1 MIIYLIFFK
10 QRVSY
15 LKPLNLFFL
24 QKIRCANTIVT
35 GENQVDCF
43 ENFGLDFN
51 VLFLKRIDLNNK
63 GPWYFLKFYDCVKKT
78 IVSTPQDFIITV
90 DVSIHIRIFSRID
103 IEHSIT

>member
-10 QRVSY
+10 ESVSY
-15 LKPLNLFFL
+15 LKALNLFFL

-35 GENQVDCF
+35 GKNQVDCF

-63 GPWYFLKFYDCVKKT
+63 GTLVFFKVL
-78 IVSTPQDFIITV
+78 
-90 DVSIHIRIFSRID
+90 
-103 IEHSIT
+103 